1 MGSVLIDGRDVKFV
15 LHEQLEIM
23 SLTSRPLFENFSRE
37 EFDMVLD
44 QAGKFAEKELMPANS
59 EGDRTCAKWDNGAVT
74 LPKGYYTPLRMFG
87 ENGWV
92 SACDEPEIGGQG
104 LPVAIFTA
112 CNELFHAANTALNL
126 YPSLAHGTAT
136 MIRHHGT
143 ESQKRKYLEKL
154 LTYEWAGSMNLTEP
168 GAGSSLAQIQTKAVR
183 MEDGRYKIS
192 GQKIFITGGEHDA
205 HPNIIHPVLARIEG
219 DPPGI
224 KGISIFLVPKYH
236 VHEDGSI
243 GERNDVNCAGIE
255 HKMGIRGSATCQMSF
270 GDNGNCVGE
279 ILGKPCQGINIM
291 FLIMNEE
298 RLNVGVQ
305 SVGLSSAA
313 YLSALGY
320 ARERKQGVDIRKKS
334 ASGEQ
339 VPIINHP
346 DVRRNLLGM
355 KAFVDGLRALNY
367 YTAYCIDMRNAA
379 LDESEK
385 KDYDSVVDLLTPLCK
400 AYSSIKG
407 FDVCSNAMNVFGGYG
422 YCQDYPVEQYL
433 RDQKITALYEGT
445 NAIHS
450 IDLIT
455 RKLKIN
461 EGRAFKML
469 MSIMDSCIE
478 NARKNPATASY
489 AKKVLDAKNS
499 FIKATE
505 TVTSMLGGGKIPEA
519 HHDSLAFLEIT
530 GDVLLAWMHL
540 WQLTIADERLSELF
554 VSAGALTPEDKSACM
569 EQNGDAAFYSG
580 KIHSSRHYISK
591 LLPLTEALITTLMV
605 EDYPALEIRDV
616 SF

>member
-1 MGSVLIDGRDVKFV
+1 MRMGSVLIDERDVKFV

-87 ENGWV
+87 EHGWV

-154 LTYEWAGSMNLTEP
+154 LTYKWAGSMNLTEP

-255 HKMGIRGSATCQMSF
+255 HKMGFAVR
-270 GDNGNCVGE
+270 
-279 ILGKPCQGINIM
+279 PP
-291 FLIMNEE
+291 
-298 RLNVGVQ
+298 
-305 SVGLSSAA
+305 
-313 YLSALGY
+313 
-320 ARERKQGVDIRKKS
+320 AR
-334 ASGEQ
+334 
-339 VPIINHP
+339 
-346 DVRRNLLGM
+346 
-355 KAFVDGLRALNY
+355 
-367 YTAYCIDMRNAA
+367 
-379 LDESEK
+379 
-385 KDYDSVVDLLTPLCK
+385 
-400 AYSSIKG
+400 
-407 FDVCSNAMNVFGGYG
+407 
-422 YCQDYPVEQYL
+422 
-433 RDQKITALYEGT
+433 
-445 NAIHS
+445 
-450 IDLIT
+450 
-455 RKLKIN
+455 
-461 EGRAFKML
+461 
-469 MSIMDSCIE
+469 
-478 NARKNPATASY
+478 
-489 AKKVLDAKNS
+489 
-499 FIKATE
+499 
-505 TVTSMLGGGKIPEA
+505 
-519 HHDSLAFLEIT
+519 
-530 GDVLLAWMHL
+530 
-540 WQLTIADERLSELF
+540 
-554 VSAGALTPEDKSACM
+554 
-569 EQNGDAAFYSG
+569 
-580 KIHSSRHYISK
+580 
-591 LLPLTEALITTLMV
+591 
-605 EDYPALEIRDV
+605 
-616 SF
+616 